1 MIRAVEWEALSNAE
15 RLALVKAGE
24 HSPLAF
30 TAVWFN
36 LSQGDSFRA
45 NWHHHYFDWAAR
57 QVLEGRAQNVVVNI
71 PPGGTKTEYWS
82 IHLPVYCMTQY
93 PRVRILNTSYS
104 KDLVN
109 ENSERSRA
117 LVRMEEFQQFYDIT
131 IGKDKVDDWTTERG
145 GKRVHQ
151 MFSRPSG
158 GQITGVRGGY
168 MTGDKFSGYI
178 MADDWDKIDD
188 LFSETKRKKSHT
200 RLINTLRSRRGDFKT
215 PFIFVQQRGHVDDS
229 TAFLLSGGMGL
240 QVDLHI
246 TIPALIDEEFI
257 ATLPPEIA
265 KRCRKD
271 VCGSEQVDGFW
282 SYWPAK
288 EDVHDLISLRNA
300 NPYTFQSQYQQSPE
314 SLDGGIFAEE
324 DFAFYGEMAGG
335 EGVGPDLPKPTH
347 FDYRIITCDTA
358 QKTNEWNDWTVFA
371 EWGYKEG
378 RLYRLEYER
387 ARYNAKKLRER
398 FERFVNA
405 SFAKNDLY
413 NGNLRAVYVEDK
425 SSGTGLIQEMQ
436 GCLPIDITPV
446 PREKDKL
453 TRAMDVQ
460 RHVQAKKVVL
470 PWGDKHNG
478 EFISEVCAF
487 SPDDTHKHDD
497 QTDVMID
504 AVEKVFVSPN
514 VGGRTKV
521 LISKRKRQA
530 RQRR

>member
-1 MIRAVEWEALSNAE
+1 MIKPIEWEALSTTE
-15 RLALVKAGE
+15 KLALARAGE
-24 HSPLAF
+24 SSPLAF

-36 LSQGDSFRA
+36 ISQGDSFRV
-45 NWHHHYFDWAAR
+45 NWHHHYFDYAAKK
-57 QVLEGRAQNVVVNI
+57 VLNGEAQNVVINI

-82 IHLPVYCMTQY
+82 IHLPVYCTTKY

-109 ENSERSRA
+109 ENSERSRD
-117 LVRMEEFQQFYDIT
+117 LVRMQEFQQFYPMAV
-131 IGKDKVDDWTTERG
+131 GKDKVDDWTIEKN

-151 MFSRPSG
+151 IFSRPSG
-158 GQITGVRGGY
+158 GQITGVRGGF

-200 RLINTLRSRRGDFKT
+200 RLINVLRSRRGDFKT
-215 PFIFVQQRGHVDDS
+215 PFIFVQQRGHISDS

-240 QVDLHI
+240 KVDLHI

-257 ATLPPEIA
+257 NKLPPEIA
-265 KRCRKD
+265 ERCRRD
-271 VCGSEQVDGFW
+271 VCGSKQVDGLW

-288 EDVHDLISLRNA
+288 ESIDDLIELRNA

-314 SLDGGIFAEE
+314 SLDGGIFGE
-324 DFAFYGEMAGG
+324 DDFLTYGDEPGG
-335 EGVGPDLPKPTH
+335 DSGPDLPRPPR
-347 FDYRIITCDTA
+347 FEYRFITADTA

-371 EWGYKEG
+371 EWGYYEG
-378 RLYRLEYER
+378 RLYRLAYER
-387 ARYNAKKLRER
+387 AKYNATNLRLN
-398 FERFVNA
+398 FEKFVKE
-405 SFAKNDLY
+405 SHAKNDLH
-413 NGNLRAVYVEDK
+413 NGNLRHVFVEDK
-425 SSGTGLIQEMQ
+425 SSGTGLIQELS
-436 GCLPIDITPV
+436 GKLPVAITPV
-446 PREKDKL
+446 PRQKDKL

-460 RHVQAKKVVL
+460 PHVGANKVVL
-470 PWGDKHNG
+470 PHGDRYNG
-478 EFISEVCAF
+478 EFVSEVCSF

-504 AVEKVFVSPN
+504 AVDHTFVKPFT
-514 VGGRTKV
+514 GGKTAV
-521 LISKRKRQA
+521 LTSKRKRQM